1 MTPNDYDLYLEQQ
14 AGKPASA
21 LPLANRPAPTS
32 EQVQVASAI
41 GFIESAQAE
50 VAKARRALV
59 LAGDD
64 PSGVDRVN
72 SELDRELA
80 WLRG

>member
-1 MTPNDYDLYLEQQ
+1 MIPNDYDLWREQQ
-14 AGKPASA
+14 ACKPVSA
-21 LPLANRPAPTS
+21 LALANRPAPTS
-32 EQVQVASAI
+32 AQVQVASAI
-41 GFIESAQAE
+41 GFLESAQAE

-64 PSGVDRVN
+64 PSGIDRIN